1 MTVSDIQKQQQA
13 DLHARLWSIANT
25 LRGTMEAYDYKNYI

>member
-25 LRGTMEAYDYKNYI
+25 FTWNNGSL